1 MHEKGRRKSNRIK
14 QQARQKRLHF
24 WRHFSQKGAC
34 GILNTST
41 NPSLLSSLRAFFFA
55 RFSPTCVLIHGLVNG
70 SRIDRT
76 NSLTRLVSVMFFL
89 KQEIQNRGDP
99 INSLAS
105 VLPFYA
111 LTGHNFLVFVLLGRH
126 ESCIR
131 RKETREVCHIV
142 SPSSHDSNCRGRTS
156 TLLRSKNRM

>member
-1 MHEKGRRKSNRIK
+1 MVL
-14 QQARQKRLHF
+14 A
-24 WRHFSQKGAC
+24 
-34 GILNTST
+34 ST
-41 NPSLLSSLRAFFFA
+41 E
-55 RFSPTCVLIHGLVNG
+55 
-70 SRIDRT
+70 
-76 NSLTRLVSVMFFL
+76 LTRLVSDVFF

-99 INSLAS
+99 INSLVS

-131 RKETREVCHIV
+131 RNETREVCHIV
-142 SPSSHDSNCRGRTS
+142 SPSSHDSNCRGRKS